1 MEKKKKVW
9 KLNIVLNYL
18 VLVLAIIVVGFNL
31 YDYINYREIDWFYAC
46 LGVVMIF
53 SSIFGIKNAKQEI
66 EKEGK

>member
-1 MEKKKKVW
+1 MEKKKEW

-18 VLVLAIIVVGFNL
+18 VLILAIIIVGFNL
-31 YDYINYREIDWFYAC
+31 YDFIQIRQIDWFYAC

-66 EKEGK
+66 SKEE

>member
-1 MEKKKKVW
+1 MEKKKVW

-53 SSIFGIKNAKQEI
+53 SSISGIKTAKREI
-66 EKEGK
+66 EKKEK

>member
-1 MEKKKKVW
+1 MEKKKVW

-18 VLVLAIIVVGFNL
+18 VLVLAIIIVGFNL

-53 SSIFGIKNAKQEI
+53 SSISGIKNAKREI
-66 EKEGK
+66 EKEEK

>member
-1 MEKKKKVW
+1 MEKKKVW

-18 VLVLAIIVVGFNL
+18 VLVLAIIVVGFKL

-66 EKEGK
+66 SKEE

>member
-1 MEKKKKVW
+1 MEKKKVW

-53 SSIFGIKNAKQEI
+53 SSILGIKNAKREI
-66 EKEGK
+66 SKEK

>member
-1 MEKKKKVW
+1 MW
-9 KLNIVLNYL
+9 KLNVALNYL

-31 YDYINYREIDWFYAC
+31 YDFIQIRQIDWFYAC

-66 EKEGK
+66 SKEE

>member
-1 MEKKKKVW
+1 MEKKKVW

-53 SSIFGIKNAKQEI
+53 SSISGIKNAKQEI
-66 EKEGK
+66 SKEE